1 MTRQYSSPA
10 SGRLALAFGL
20 ALSAA
25 LALVGCANTDAGR
38 TPDRGPVVSPD
49 GSGSA
54 CSAAEPCSVDH
65 AITSSESGGSTTIVM
80 QSGDYGDLTLSTGT
94 SGVTMTPASGA
105 HPRIEKLDLERPGTT
120 WRNVT
125 VTGGVYIG
133 KTANA
138 TTLDRVHVDGSGVFV
153 HAAHVNIRSS
163 TIENGTSIDGIQL
176 GGARDVTIENS
187 TVRDFGE
194 GADSQVHTDCVQL
207 FDSQDIVLR
216 GNYLGRCD
224 NASLIFSP
232 GGGTGNRDVTVEG
245 NQIQG
250 CPVKSP
256 RCSQGTALDLRA
268 NATDVT
274 VRNNTILDGSVM
286 VEASPGLVF
295 DRNIVGYA
303 SNCAMP
309 MTNSV
314 VIAWN
319 TGICRQPALLGHDGN
334 RSGEVRVK
342 DRARGDLALVD
353 ASQATIQPSGGS
365 AAKTGYD
372 GATLDPDEAGAGG

>member
-1 MTRQYSSPA
+1 VTRRPFSHA
-10 SGRLALAFGL
+10 VGRLTLAFGL

-25 LALVGCANTDAGR
+25 LALVGCVDSGSTSQSRAA
-38 TPDRGPVVSPD
+38 VVSPH

-54 CSAAEPCSVDH
+54 CSAAEPCSFAH
-65 AITSSESGGSTTIVM
+65 ALAAAESGGRNAISLR
-80 QSGDYGDLTLSTGT
+80 SGQYGNLTLSTGT
-94 SGVTMTPASGA
+94 RAVAIAAASGTHA
-105 HPRIEKLDLERPGTT
+105 KIGKLDLERPGTT
-120 WRNVT
+120 WRRVT
-125 VTGGVYIG
+125 VTGGVYLG
-133 KTANA
+133 KTADS

-153 HAAHVNIRSS
+153 HAAHVVIRSS

-176 GGARDVTIENS
+176 GGAQDVTIEDS
-187 TVRDFGE
+187 TVRDFGQ

-224 NASLIFSP
+224 NSSLIFSP
-232 GGGTGNRDVTVEG
+232 GGGTGNRNVTVEA

-250 CPVKSP
+250 CPVKSQ

-268 NATDVT
+268 NAIDVT
-274 VRNNTILDGSVM
+274 VRNNTMLDGSVM
-286 VEASPGLVF
+286 VDASPGLVF

-309 MTNSV
+309 MTNSI

-319 TGICRQPALLGHDGN
+319 TGICHQPAMLGTDGN

-342 DRARGDLALVD
+342 DQAHGDLSVVD
-353 ASQATIQPSGGS
+353 ASQATVQASGGS
-365 AAKTGYD
+365 AATTGYD
-372 GATLDPDEAGAGG
+372 GARLSADEAGAGG